1 MIPRR
6 CVISGSHV
14 DAQGTITPAG
24 GAAHMLR
31 EDLFQPWPDRGCHG
45 VKISLQAVVARH
57 LHYPAMLALGRH
69 AKWVSFPLDDQSGN
83 VHRSEFVQAA
93 RSAGAARGVQWEREA
108 EHRDRA
114 DRLGGAACDPRP

>member
-31 EDLFQPWPDRGCHG
+31 EDLVQPWPDRGCHG

-57 LHYPAMLALGRH
+57 VVLPHGEPFAVLGFTVSNGKIVEIDVVADPERLRHLDLTALDG
-69 AKWVSFPLDDQSGN
+69 
-83 VHRSEFVQAA
+83 
-93 RSAGAARGVQWEREA
+93 
-108 EHRDRA
+108 
-114 DRLGGAACDPRP
+114 